1 MLPTTRSSTL
11 QKSDEYV
18 HLTPMCPGAVG
29 QRIQCAGRG
38 SRSHIWI
45 DTLSWRIWG
54 GPRRFS
60 CRVSG
65 NNSFADS
72 KLRAWDKTPVLQGDS
87 RSTQLSFVNFRRVM
101 SLTQTPLCVHFHSPR
116 HDTHSVCQHSTSNTQ
131 CVNCSITTPLLF
143 VISNSV
149 SPAPSSVPPVA
160 LITIQPLLRAGVNEQ
175 KNFWA

>member
-1 MLPTTRSSTL
+1 
-11 QKSDEYV
+11 
-18 HLTPMCPGAVG
+18 MCPGAVG
-29 QRIQCAGRG
+29 QRSQCPGRG

-45 DTLSWRIWG
+45 DTLSCRIWG

-87 RSTQLSFVNFRRVM
+87 RSTQISFVNFRRVM

-116 HDTHSVCQHSTSNTQ
+116 HDTHSVCQLLYNDTSSGIILDMTPTQ
-131 CVNCSITTPLLF
+131 CVNIQHPTL
-143 VISNSV
+143 SV
-149 SPAPSSVPPVA
+149 STA
-160 LITIQPLLRAGVNEQ
+160 L
-175 KNFWA
+175 